1 MNGTVR
7 VLRWEG
13 DNMMG
18 SDMISHS
25 TTKHI
30 DELIEKLKT
39 DKDLTGGDRLD
50 IAMNLELIQFYR
62 KELKNVLDRG
72 ESHGTV

>member
-1 MNGTVR
+1 
-7 VLRWEG
+7 
-13 DNMMG
+13 MMS

-30 DELIEKLKT
+30 NELIEKLKS
-39 DKDLTGGDRLD
+39 DKPLSGGERLD

-62 KELKNVLDRG
+62 RELKNVLDGGRTDG
-72 ESHGTV
+72 SI

>member
-1 MNGTVR
+1 
-7 VLRWEG
+7 
-13 DNMMG
+13 MMG

-39 DKDLTGGDRLD
+39 GKELTGGERLD
-50 IAMNLELIQFYR
+50 IAMNLELVQFYR
-62 KELKNVLDRG
+62 RELKNVLELNGDKTD
-72 ESHGTV
+72 GTA

>member
-1 MNGTVR
+1 
-7 VLRWEG
+7 
-13 DNMMG
+13 MMG

-39 DKDLTGGDRLD
+39 DKPLSGGERLD
-50 IAMNLELIQFYR
+50 IAMNLELVQFYR
-62 KELKNVLDRG
+62 KELKNVLEVKQDGRI
-72 ESHGTV
+72 